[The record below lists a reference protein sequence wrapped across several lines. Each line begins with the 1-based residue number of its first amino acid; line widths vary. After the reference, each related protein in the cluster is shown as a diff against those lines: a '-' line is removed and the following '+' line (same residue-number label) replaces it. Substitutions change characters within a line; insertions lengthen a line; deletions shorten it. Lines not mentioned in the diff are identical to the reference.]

1 MPKDVKM
8 AEFSWNLLELQSSG
22 CQRQTGQTGAPI
34 HEIRRLAS
42 LCVPLHCECSVLMA
56 ETKHTQKNK
65 AQARFKLLLALHV
78 QLQSEQKP
86 RLETHNC

>member
-1 MPKDVKM
+1 MKSAGLPVFVFRFTVS
-8 AEFSWNLLELQSSG
+8 A
-22 CQRQTGQTGAPI
+22 
-34 HEIRRLAS
+34 
-42 LCVPLHCECSVLMA
+42 VLMA